1 MLIDGINLSTTASIV
16 NAAVENVTSFP
27 SSPGVGRTVFLTVTN
42 GQNAPGLYAFDGT
55 SWVSGDITGVVAGSG
70 LSGGGTSGTVTI
82 SVDTSTIATKAY
94 TDSTNTTTLNSA
106 KAYTDSA
113 AANTLSSA
121 QAYSDA
127 LKQGFD
133 YKDSVKCATT
143 QNITLSGNQ
152 TIDGYTTIAG
162 DRVLVKSNTSAATN
176 GIYIASTGAWTRA
189 TDADTS
195 AKVTTGMYV
204 FVEQGTVNG
213 GSAWVLTSTNVTLG
227 STSLTFAQ
235 FNSGSQVTIP
245 YDVAGSISGKPDA
258 SATVFVF
265 PSVRTFTIASNY
277 TGSRAVALTAAASST
292 TFNIYKNGVAFGSFT
307 FAAGASTATFSGS
320 GGSVLSSDMI
330 TVVAPAVPDSSLAD
344 IGFTFAAMA

>member
-55 SWVSGDITGVVAGSG
+55 SWVSGDITGVIAGSG
-70 LSGGGTSGTVTI
+70 LSGGGTSGTVTL
-82 SVDTSTIATKAY
+82 SVDTSTIAT
-94 TDSTNTTTLNSA
+94 

-320 GGSVLSSDMI
+320 GGSVLSSDTI

-344 IGFTFAAMA
+344 IGFTFAATA

>member
-27 SSPGVGRTVFLTVTN
+27 SSPGVGRTVFLTVTS

-55 SWVSGDITGVVAGSG
+55 SWVSGDITGVTAGSG
-70 LSGGGTSGTVTI
+70 LSGGGTSGTITL

-94 TDSTNTTTLNSA
+94 ADST
-106 KAYTDSA
+106 
-113 AANTLSSA
+113 AANALSSA
-121 QAYSDA
+121 QTYSDA

-133 YKDSVKCATT
+133 YKESVKCATT

-344 IGFTFAAMA
+344 IGFTFAATA